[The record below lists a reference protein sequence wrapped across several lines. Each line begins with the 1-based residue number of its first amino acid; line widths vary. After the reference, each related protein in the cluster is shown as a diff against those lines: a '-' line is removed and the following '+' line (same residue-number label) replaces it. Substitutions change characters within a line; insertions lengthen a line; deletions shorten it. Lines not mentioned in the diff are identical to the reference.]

1 MRQLNS
7 TISRSTVSFQLSVSV
22 FGLIL
27 VILFA
32 TNPQVV
38 EESFAWRKPLI
49 GTALA
54 TVCVLGILS
63 VFFPSKC
70 SAPFR
75 VLRKGK
81 RQDLRASHAASLA
94 LAGHHPQCSHY
105 SGHVLTLGRRRV
117 CATCSGL
124 FIGALIALTGVGVFF
139 FSNIQIRLE
148 AMLAVAVGVVGVA
161 LGLLQSLLPRLQNG
175 VTRLFTGTF
184 FVAGTSL
191 ILIGI
196 EEVTRSVSM
205 DLFVVALSVL
215 WLMTKISLS
224 QRDHMRICS
233 RCSSESCS
241 LKSDVRRKDG

>member
-1 MRQLNS
+1 M
-7 TISRSTVSFQLSVSV
+7 SV
-22 FGLIL
+22 FGLVL

-32 TNPQVV
+32 TSPQIG
-38 EESFAWRKPLI
+38 EESFVWRKPLV
-49 GTALA
+49 GSAFA
-54 TVCVLGILS
+54 AVCTLGILG

-70 SAPFR
+70 SALFL
-75 VLRKGK
+75 VHRKEK
-81 RQDLRASHAASLA
+81 KQDLRASHATALA
-94 LAGHHPQCSHY
+94 LRGHHPRCDHY
-105 SGHVLTLGRRRV
+105 SRHVLNVGRKRL

-124 FIGALIALTGVGVFF
+124 FVGALIGLAGVGAFF
-139 FSNIQIRLE
+139 FGNVQIRLN